1 MSSVFF
7 AALVSKTLRFVY
19 FSVSAPLPPPPKKKK
34 KKGSG
39 GSNKDP
45 VFSFSVSSIF
55 YTLGGQ

>member
-19 FSVSAPLPPPPKKKK
+19 FSVSAPLPPPKKK

-39 GSNKDP
+39 GSNKDS
-45 VFSFSVSSIF
+45 VFSFSVSSIY

>member
-19 FSVSAPLPPPPKKKK
+19 FSVSAPLPPPKK